1 MPFLE
6 ETADLTNLGPN
17 SNNSPSNPPT
27 NNPPFPSIYANLG
40 PESIP
45 GFVNGTRTTR
55 TAEEIGSETPVVP
68 PIPPSPRDEITDVG
82 QRLASRIPPARPMD
96 VFGEFARTPQD
107 ANRSIGQNYFLDI
120 NAFGFRVN
128 TQKFSTDYKLTQE
141 GDPVVPQQK
150 YLDSKGDFTP
160 KYDRTSKAEPVY
172 RTAPSPVQDIPAPA
186 DLFLDSK
193 GDFVPVFNINKKVTP
208 PNYVGESRLLNLHQ
222 FPFQDS
228 FLDKYYARLVDNT
241 DPLGIRN
248 DGIAGRF
255 NDNQPE
261 VVREI
266 GKRWGEKTFKLPD
279 VPGEVS

>member
-1 MPFLE
+1 
-6 ETADLTNLGPN
+6 
-17 SNNSPSNPPT
+17 
-27 NNPPFPSIYANLG
+27 
-40 PESIP
+40 
-45 GFVNGTRTTR
+45 
-55 TAEEIGSETPVVP
+55 
-68 PIPPSPRDEITDVG
+68 
-82 QRLASRIPPARPMD
+82 
-96 VFGEFARTPQD
+96 
-107 ANRSIGQNYFLDI
+107 
-120 NAFGFRVN
+120 
-128 TQKFSTDYKLTQE
+128 
-141 GDPVVPQQK
+141 
-150 YLDSKGDFTP
+150 
-160 KYDRTSKAEPVY
+160 
-172 RTAPSPVQDIPAPA
+172 SPVQDIPAPA

-279 VPGEVS
+279 GSPEYAQNAIDIVNDIGESVLGRNPAMYVDRYIGDVTRLLPFANPVGTYALAQSVLQKKNAFKWPTDIQYAFSGTP